1 METSAHESP
10 QTIYVRTLGGFSITV
25 DGKEINDNSNQ
36 SKKPWSLL
44 EYLVVFQKKDISVNE
59 LIETIWPDDPGANP
73 GGALKTLMFRS
84 RKLLD
89 PLGIPPQRLL
99 VQQRGSY
106 AWTQDINTVMDID
119 QFESVCN
126 QVLSSGGAVKD
137 PDQLLAMCMKGL
149 DLYKGD
155 FLPKSEYESWVI
167 PISAYYHSLYQK
179 VVCRTATYLTG
190 EKRYEE
196 TVDLCRR
203 AADIDP
209 YDEHFYYHLIYASF
223 LEGRQEE
230 ALKLYNETT
239 EMFYRDKLIT
249 PSESF
254 KELYRVISSRERP
267 ALAQLDQIQR
277 ELGEA
282 ISGQD
287 GAYLCEYAVFKRLF
301 QIEQRGVERSGDSIY
316 LCLLTVSDRQGRM
329 LRPEIQSRAMER
341 LKQSVKCSL
350 RSSDAFSRYSV
361 SQYIILLPT
370 TTYENGERVVR
381 RILGNFNRNYVRK
394 DVAINYSLSPILP
407 G

>member
-1 METSAHESP
+1 MNYTSEERP
-10 QTIYVRTLGGFSITV
+10 VIQVNTLGGFSLTLGEKNMG
-25 DGKEINDNSNQ
+25 DNDNRSR
-36 SKKPWSLL
+36 KAWSLL
-44 EYLVVFQKKDISVNE
+44 CFLIMNRKKE
-59 LIETIWPDDPGANP
+59 LGIGDLFAAIWPDESQDNP
-73 GGALKTLMFRS
+73 YGALKTLVFRV
-84 RKLLD
+84 RKMLEAAGFPAQELLVNRHGTYAWSSESLGCRVDAERFEELCHLVLD
-89 PLGIPPQRLL
+89 PGRPMAGVYAEAMEAVALY
-99 VQQRGSY
+99 RGY
-106 AWTQDINTVMDID
+106 
-119 QFESVCN
+119 
-126 QVLSSGGAVKD
+126 
-137 PDQLLAMCMKGL
+137 
-149 DLYKGD
+149 
-155 FLPKSEYESWVI
+155 FLPKSGDESWVI

-203 AADIDP
+203 AVAIDP